1 MTLKSH
7 VSGWSSR
14 STTPTG
20 TSIWWTDPYRDN
32 AVKGPS
38 AGSVRQ
44 LVSTGSNADR
54 PALERSWVNLE
65 KDHGKDNG
73 VHAPN

>member
-1 MTLKSH
+1 VTLKSH
-7 VSGWSSR
+7 VSGWSTR
-14 STTPTG
+14 STTPRGRRSGGPT
-20 TSIWWTDPYRDN
+20 PYPDN
-32 AVKGPS
+32 DVKGPS
-38 AGSVRQ
+38 AGSARQ
-44 LVSTGSNADR
+44 LVSTGSTADR